1 MEVSAGLL
9 MYHIE
14 NGKIKVFLGHVGG
27 PFFKN
32 KDEGAWGV
40 PKGKVEMDENGDSE
54 KLLETA
60 FREFEEETGIKLNLN
75 RNNFIDLGTVKRRN
89 GKIVRVWAFLGSG
102 KEKFVKSNYF
112 EMEWPPKS
120 GRIEKFVEID
130 KAKYIDLNE
139 ARKKIHKFQVPLL
152 NKLREEIRKKGL
164 KEEKQ
169 RRLF

>member
-1 MEVSAGLL
+1 M
-9 MYHIE
+9 
-14 NGKIKVFLGHVGG
+14 
-27 PFFKN
+27 
-32 KDEGAWGV
+32 
-40 PKGKVEMDENGDSE
+40 
-54 KLLETA
+54 
-60 FREFEEETGIKLNLN
+60 
-75 RNNFIDLGTVKRRN
+75 
-89 GKIVRVWAFLGSG
+89 RVWAFLGSG